1 MGKYLNLNERHLHL
15 IAEIKEREHIKT
27 DTKALQYIL
36 DEYMQYQNQEYI
48 VEKMVQKYNEEFS
61 GALKGIKAILNNLE
75 DKTTIV
81 TDVLNTELI
90 LEKKEQCIPMQVME
104 SPVITQSKK
113 QRKYD
118 KGKEIQRKISRKK
131 KMNK

>member
-1 MGKYLNLNERHLHL
+1 MGKYLNLDERHLQL
-15 IAEIKEREHIKT
+15 LAEIKEREHIKT

-48 VEKMVQKYNEEFS
+48 VEKMVQKYNEEFN

-90 LEKKEQCIPMQVME
+90 LGKKEQCIPMQVME

-118 KGKEIQRKISRKK
+118 KGKEIQRRISRRKK
-131 KMNK
+131 TQK

>member
-1 MGKYLNLNERHLHL
+1 MGKYLNLDERHLQL
-15 IAEIKEREHIKT
+15 LAEIKEREHIKT

-48 VEKMVQKYNEEFS
+48 VEKMVQKYNEEFN

-90 LEKKEQCIPMQVME
+90 LGKKEQCIPMQVME

-118 KGKEIQRKISRKK
+118 KGKEIQRRISWRKK
-131 KMNK
+131 TQK

>member
-1 MGKYLNLNERHLHL
+1 MGKYLNLEERHLQL

-48 VEKMVQKYNEEFS
+48 VEKMVQKYNEEFN
-61 GALKGIKAILNNLE
+61 GALNGIKAILNDLE

-90 LEKKEQCIPMQVME
+90 LGKKEQCIPMQVME

-118 KGKEIQRKISRKK
+118 KGKEIQRRISRRKK
-131 KMNK
+131 TQK

>member
-1 MGKYLNLNERHLHL
+1 MGKYLNLDERHLQL

-48 VEKMVQKYNEEFS
+48 VEKMVQKYNEEFN

-90 LEKKEQCIPMQVME
+90 LGKKEQCIPMQVME

-118 KGKEIQRKISRKK
+118 KGKEIQRRISRRKK
-131 KMNK
+131 TQK

>member
-1 MGKYLNLNERHLHL
+1 MGKYLNLDERHLQL
-15 IAEIKEREHIKT
+15 LAEIKEREHIKT

-48 VEKMVQKYNEEFS
+48 VEKMVQKYNEEFN

-90 LEKKEQCIPMQVME
+90 LGKKEQCIPMQVME
-104 SPVITQSKK
+104 SPVITQWKK

-118 KGKEIQRKISRKK
+118 KGKEIQRRISRRKK
-131 KMNK
+131 TQK